1 MQDTCHTRA
10 LYTAQLTMTTDF
22 APCKVLVIRIRNPE
36 NFACGIRNPE
46 TFLLVE
52 YGIVG
57 FGIQNSAQGIRTPL
71 NDWNTYPESRFH
83 WYRIR
88 NPVPAIRNP
97 QREIQNARLSPDC
110 LGLPHTGRQTVC
122 TYQTSHLIPNSA
134 SNSLVTRWSSL
145 VLEQKCHYNLPA
157 RRTDHNKR
165 FQHIGWLA
173 GC

>member
-1 MQDTCHTRA
+1 
-10 LYTAQLTMTTDF
+10 MTTDF

-36 NFACGIRNPE
+36 NFACGIRNR
-46 TFLLVE
+46 
-52 YGIVG
+52 GIW
-57 FGIQNSAQGIRTPL
+57 IQNSAQGIRTPL
-71 NDWNTYPESRFH
+71 NDWNTYPESKFH

-122 TYQTSHLIPNSA
+122 TYQTSHLIQNSA

-145 VLEQKCHYNLPA
+145 VLEQKCHYNLRA